1 MKAFPSL
8 ENVKWLLNQKDL
20 LQGSLWKYDSSS
32 TVYSEMNT
40 GLWWKNAEKNML
52 HRTRNSVDNFPHILI
67 PIIAFI
73 DKTHC
78 TKKEQSMQNL
88 C

>member
-1 MKAFPSL
+1 
-8 ENVKWLLNQKDL
+8 
-20 LQGSLWKYDSSS
+20 
-32 TVYSEMNT
+32 MNT

-52 HRTRNSVDNFPHILI
+52 HRTRNSVDNFSHILI